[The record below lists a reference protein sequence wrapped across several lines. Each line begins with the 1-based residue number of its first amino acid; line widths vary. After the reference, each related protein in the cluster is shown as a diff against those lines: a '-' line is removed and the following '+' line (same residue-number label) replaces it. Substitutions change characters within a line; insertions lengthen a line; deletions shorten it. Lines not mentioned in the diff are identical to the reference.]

1 MSTQNSL
8 SRRDVILQTL
18 AQMLET
24 HPGERITTAAL
35 AKQVGVSEA
44 ALYRHFPSK
53 AKMFEAL
60 IEFVEDALFSRIN
73 LIIKEQNQALISCEK
88 SLTFVIAFSAKNP
101 GLCRL
106 LTGDA
111 LIGENERLR
120 KRVNQVFERLETQI
134 KQILRHAEIREGLTT
149 QQPASTMANLLVA
162 CVEGRIIQFVRSGFK
177 YAPTQNW
184 VDQWSFLS
192 SHLLTTSKFGS
203 SNNP

>member
-1 MSTQNSL
+1 MNTQNSL

-192 SHLLTTSKFGS
+192 SHLLTTNKFGTTDKM
-203 SNNP
+203 